1 MAERRGRKPQSIE
14 ITVGIDSSLW
24 RYSNLREGLE
34 ANTDLIARLIQS
46 REEKLKAKTQFIN
59 PSESV
64 TVSESA

>member
-1 MAERRGRKPQSIE
+1 MAERRGRQPQSIE
-14 ITVGIDSSLW
+14 VTVGVDPSLW

-46 REEKLKAKTQFIN
+46 REEKAKANKQEIN
-59 PSESV
+59 PSESM